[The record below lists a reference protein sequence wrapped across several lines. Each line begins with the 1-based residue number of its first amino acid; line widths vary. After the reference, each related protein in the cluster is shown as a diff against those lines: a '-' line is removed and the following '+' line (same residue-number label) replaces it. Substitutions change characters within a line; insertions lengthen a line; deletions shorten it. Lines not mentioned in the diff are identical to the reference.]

1 MTSTSAKPVGELKK
15 IVSLIDRSDFDQFV
29 YPANASKTKFR
40 PENEPYHNFTQEV
53 ATWTFQGSPNWG
65 QRITFAVPWPWQ
77 GDLLNWIALR
87 LKPMTWMP
95 GDSAQRIG
103 PNIKNFVPIDNADFW
118 VWAQSLGTIAIA
130 KAEMEVDGV
139 IIESFSG
146 DWINTWNK
154 MNHSVTTGIA
164 YDDGVYNSYTQAST
178 NNILASEDGYVYCYL
193 PFWFAK
199 HVNTAF
205 PIISS
210 RGPDTIRFHITL
222 RPFSQVIRKIR
233 NSLTCDETPLGTT
246 ITVRD
251 YTYPFRKFEDL
262 FVRYAAPGFETA
274 DLICGI
280 TQIDGDLRDAY
291 MHTTHELM
299 MEQVVET
306 QFAEPV
312 KYLTNTPYGE
322 TIKIQL
328 PITTANGPI
337 RQLIFFL
344 RRNAAVQQFNDW
356 NNYSAVLET
365 EYNPIWNPAKPL
377 LQHATLMVGTA
388 VWVDQPERWWRATGN
403 VVLPGG
409 SRAYGNFIYA
419 YNFAEKPIEF
429 APSGTLNPDRVDM
442 KLSLTVAPPGG
453 SSNTE
458 WSVVLFVVGTNW
470 IRFEN
475 GISNLLFMD

>member
-29 YPANASKTKFR
+29 YPANTSNTKFR

-87 LKPMTWMP
+87 LKPMSWLP

-103 PNIKNFVPIDNADFW
+103 PNIQNLVPIDNADFW
-118 VWAQSLGTIAIA
+118 VWAQSLGTITIA

-164 YDDGVYNSYTQAST
+164 YDYGVYNSYTQPT
-178 NNILASEDGYVYCYL
+178 VNNILPSEDGYIYCYL
-193 PFWFAK
+193 PFWFTK

-210 RGPDTIRFHITL
+210 RGPETVRFHITL
-222 RPFSQVIRKIR
+222 RPFSQVIRKIT
-233 NSLTCDETPLGTT
+233 NPLTCDETPLGTT
-246 ITVRD
+246 LTVRD

-262 FVRYAAPGFETA
+262 FIRYAMPGFETA
-274 DLICGI
+274 DLVCGI
-280 TQIDGDLRDAY
+280 SQIDGDLREAY

-306 QFAEPV
+306 QFAEPI
-312 KYLTNTPYGE
+312 KYVTNTPYGE

-356 NNYSAVLET
+356 NNYSAVLDT
-365 EYNPIWNPAKPL
+365 EYDPVWNPEKPL

-403 VVLPGG
+403 LVVPGG
-409 SRAYGNFIYA
+409 VRAYGNFIYA

-453 SSNTE
+453 ASNTE

-470 IRFEN
+470 MRFEN

>member
-29 YPANASKTKFR
+29 YPANTSKTKFR

-87 LKPMTWMP
+87 LKPMSWMP

-103 PNIKNFVPIDNADFW
+103 PNVKNFVPISNTDFW

-164 YDDGVYNSYTQAST
+164 YDDGVYNSYTQAT
-178 NNILASEDGYVYCYL
+178 VNNILASEDGYVYCYL
-193 PFWFAK
+193 PFWFSK

-222 RPFSQVIRKIR
+222 RPFSQVIRKI
-233 NSLTCDETPLGTT
+233 SDPLTCDETPLGTT

-365 EYNPIWNPAKPL
+365 EYNPIWNPIKPL
-377 LQHATLMVGTA
+377 LRHATLMVGTA

-409 SRAYGNFIYA
+409 VRAYGNFIYA

-458 WSVVLFVVGTNW
+458 WSVGLFVVGTNW